1 MINVFYGLKIKAT
14 EDVIAALFAI
24 YLSNLII

>member
-1 MINVFYGLKIKAT
+1 MTNVFYDLKIKAT
-14 EDVIAALFAI
+14 EDVIAALLAI